1 MSTKKPL
8 LTIGLTA
15 LGLSSGTVA
24 FRAADSGPSAPP
36 GPSASAAAS
45 AAPAPAVLLMSDGRV
60 LQGFVSE
67 DQDGYVLKQRG
78 GQLHFRK
85 EKMEKIFH
93 SIGEVY
99 QYKRDRLPDRDPDER
114 MKLAQWCLTNHLT
127 TEAKEQVQAVLAF
140 SPKHLQAQRMMSF
153 MEAADDRARFRDPA
167 VRRAGAE
174 VVEGPVDPAVHRAA
188 PLEFAGVGLPTIF
201 DLPTPLAVKRAE
213 EFNRNVHPILQMHC
227 ARCHNERYAGSFQL
241 IQVRTKHDLT
251 PTVFRANL
259 EATLRLIDPE
269 SPARSELLSSA
280 LVPHGGGPSKRP
292 IFGGPKDPSYQRI
305 SAWVN
310 SLRVPRSRDEATPAR
325 FAAPTPAGGE
335 SEAFA
340 AHRGGRTPEGQG
352 DRVPLPF
359 TPTPVQPGARP
370 VPVTATGPDE
380 VIPQPPG
387 QSLPGSGSGMQ
398 PDAPPNAEFPAPYLL
413 GGPKPKLESTP
424 GAGRENVPM
433 PNATIPTPGTPSA
446 APEPPADAETA
457 APKKPKTPVKLD
469 PALLEKALMNRY
481 SPH

>member
-15 LGLSSGTVA
+15 LGLSSGSVA
-24 FRAADSGPSAPP
+24 FRAADSGPSASP

-45 AAPAPAVLLMSDGRV
+45 AAPAPAVLLLSDGRV

-67 DQDGYVLKQRG
+67 DKDGYILKQRG
-78 GQLHFRK
+78 GQLHLRR
-85 EKMEKIFH
+85 EKVEKIFH

-114 MKLAQWCLTNHLT
+114 MKLAQWCLTNHLA
-127 TEAKEQVQAVLAF
+127 TEAKGQVQAVLAL

-153 MEAADDRARFRDPA
+153 MEAAEDRARFRDPA
-167 VRRAGAE
+167 VQRAGAE
-174 VVEGPVDPAVHRAA
+174 VVEGPGDPAGHRTA
-188 PLEFAGVGLPTIF
+188 PPEFAGDGLPTIF

-213 EFNRNVHPILQMHC
+213 EFDRNVHPILQMHC
-227 ARCHNERYAGSFQL
+227 ARCHNERSGGSFQL

-251 PTVFRANL
+251 PTVLRANL

-280 LVPHGGGPSKRP
+280 LVPHGGPSKRP

-325 FAAPTPAGGE
+325 FGTPTPAGGE
-335 SEAFA
+335 SKAFA
-340 AHRGGRTPEGQG
+340 APRGGRMPEGQG
-352 DRVPLPF
+352 GRVPLPF
-359 TPTPVQPGARP
+359 TPTPAQPGARP
-370 VPVTATGPDE
+370 VPVASTGPE
-380 VIPQPPG
+380 EEIPQPPG
-387 QSLPGSGSGMQ
+387 QFLPGSGSGMQ
-398 PDAPPNAEFPAPYLL
+398 PYAPPNAGFPAPYLL
-413 GGPKPKLESTP
+413 GGPNPKLESAP
-424 GAGRENVPM
+424 GAGRESVPM
-433 PNATIPTPGTPSA
+433 PNATIPTSGMPSA
-446 APEPPADAETA
+446 ASEPPVDAETT
-457 APKKPKTPVKLD
+457 APKKPKTPMKFD

-481 SPH
+481 APH